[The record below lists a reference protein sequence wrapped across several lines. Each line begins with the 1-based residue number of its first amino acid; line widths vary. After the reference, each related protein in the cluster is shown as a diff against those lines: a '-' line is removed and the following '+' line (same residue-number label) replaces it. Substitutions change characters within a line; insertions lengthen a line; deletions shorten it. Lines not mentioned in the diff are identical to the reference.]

1 MLFTLGHN
9 VNFSSTGFLYPSIP
23 NESIKAL
30 GQVIISST
38 YGSSV
43 FYGSTGAYSSNNTIE
58 NNNNVIISFIMII
71 KK

>member
-1 MLFTLGHN
+1 M
-9 VNFSSTGFLYPSIP
+9 YPSIP